1 MIGEAVLER
10 TGLSKPNNCRIPEVP
25 LAPNTT
31 MADASNTATVFENL
45 QLNILHK
52 DWVKTSWDQDFA
64 DFSTVPDETKEHL
77 EERNYLLEQLKAV
90 HDNIG
95 TWLLHNNENDNG
107 EGLWSILV
115 ECEISHKSL
124 VVLLAYLCHN
134 ACKVSGRFC
143 EKASGVV
150 AASVYLRLISLPGSA
165 AFKIYNPELF
175 LQACRLL
182 TMWNKTESGGKRKNK
197 RSDVHTTVKSGAKKR
212 KGHKKKAPSH
222 EDLFEIGEDSDEE
235 LTVELTGAE
244 ENNLYNLKKLLL
256 QDVATIC
263 EKYSLRQSE
272 STVFQLL
279 SILTSVCKQDPQS
292 IEEEIGHWTS
302 RNISTGMLAFKSIY
316 LLCQPFHGHVTA
328 AVNETFKLLLE
339 HILMM
344 VDGKLFSALGQPV
357 VLMRRHALDFV
368 EYVSKELGERCVS
381 CLKALLKNMCFKV
394 PDKTDYRTHGA
405 EAVSELV
412 DYLPD
417 LEYAQMLEWFKRL
430 SKHSKQVSHR
440 SFAVDLM
447 LTLIEKP
454 ERKLSGDVPL
464 DIAEFSSHKSMV
476 CTLLSRCS
484 DSNAGIRSRALVGF
498 SVCTSSKF
506 RDVVSTIKDVLTP
519 VAVPSR
525 PAKHFMPT
533 PVMAIVASETDSDA
547 DSVSNTNNNNCSE
560 VSQGQMTE
568 NQVMDNEDGLRYE
581 KTADTPQSG
590 SKNLAIC
597 SLQFTPGFN
606 PYLPDTEGVVS
617 MFRRRILDTKVIV
630 RKCAVQALQK
640 VIELEAPSYRK
651 EDLHVIQERC
661 ADPAL
666 SVRKQAVQSLF
677 ELLKAFPKDKNI
689 QKSWIF
695 GLLPQVMDRET
706 SVQEKSFEL
715 LEEMIL
721 QHLKPAHRS
730 TANGIEWDLL
740 HIISDETCEKLRRY
754 LQKACQYWA
763 RTKKLKSTM
772 VSALLSHVNSEN
784 DKAAW
789 MFLSEISKTP
799 VRISHDV
806 VIEHWKT
813 VKTCE
818 DEASCS
824 KWFNVLT
831 ALASTIK
838 HIPSHEQGSLLEDMK
853 KRLRS
858 FTYPP
863 PIIAGMVNCV
873 SKLHGCLE
881 RSKSQLQV
889 WGEEI
894 MRDCDNYMSQII
906 LSEET
911 SSTIDEDQ
919 LIRYMFTLGE
929 VCQRCPTRMPKRVT
943 LLIQSIIASPCLN
956 AIGENIHQSTG
967 ASDGSH
973 SSLGSQDAMN
983 SPTKSVEGSQPSSQT
998 SSQPLSQFRGSKMSN
1013 KLRAHAFITLGKLC
1027 LVDETLAEKTIAAL
1041 ARELEVSDSPAVRNN
1056 VVIVMG
1062 DLTIRYTTLVDRYVT
1077 NIAACLKDSSALVR
1091 KNTLTILTRLLQEEY
1106 VKWKGVLFFYYIT
1119 TLLDETEEIKQLAE
1133 FCLEHL
1139 LLQKHPN
1146 LFFHPFIEC
1155 IFHFNNYQNH
1165 PVYNK
1170 FKQTESEKK
1179 KFSLAG
1185 SSNLSSRMRLYT
1197 FMLEHMTDEQRF
1209 KITAKTNKEATI
1221 VDKIIPLDAEGSQLL
1236 IDALAILSCK
1246 EIKLSTMRNKGHEET
1261 DETVDLAQMVTA
1273 TAKKVLITQVVKR
1286 NVMENIVPVVISLK
1300 HLLAKSRSPI
1310 LKNLMEYLREL
1321 MKDYKTEIKDI
1332 LAADRQLAEEIEF
1345 DLRNFESKQTEKE
1358 TAAQLA
1364 TPGNISKPNTPVL
1377 SREPSRPSSPLIR
1390 MNLTPPP
1397 QQTVAVLRE
1406 HNVSPGIECPMELN
1420 SSRNASFCILDA
1432 TKKAMTRVDQLRR
1445 SEINLKGAKK
1455 VNPAPGKISSK
1466 PLGKPALVQ
1475 EQENENTKMS
1485 SFVRSSPLRAISTPT
1500 KDMNNVT
1507 FAQVGNMTMIP
1518 PSPIPSVASAISG
1531 GKLCLSPMIK
1541 VQQKGKKKIIH
1552 MPHPE
1557 AKDPEPAK
1565 WNIKSPNEKTKKS
1578 QEKNSGDTTPT
1589 RKSVTRSGAGMRRSV
1604 QLRK

>member
-10 TGLSKPNNCRIPEVP
+10 TGLN
-25 LAPNTT
+25 
-31 MADASNTATVFENL
+31 
-45 QLNILHK
+45 
-52 DWVKTSWDQDFA
+52 WVKTSWDQDFA

-77 EERNYLLEQLKAV
+77 EETNHLLEQLKAV

-150 AASVYLRLISLPGSA
+150 AASVYLRLISLPEYLG
-165 AFKIYNPELF
+165 
-175 LQACRLL
+175 R
-182 TMWNKTESGGKRKNK
+182 
-197 RSDVHTTVKSGAKKR
+197 
-212 KGHKKKAPSH
+212 
-222 EDLFEIGEDSDEE
+222 IGEDKDEE

-244 ENNLYNLKKLLL
+244 ENNLYTLKKLLL
-256 QDVATIC
+256 SDKAIYIFGQVVATIC
-263 EKYSLRQSE
+263 EKYALLQSE
-272 STVFQLL
+272 FIKSLSKLL

-292 IEEEIGHWTS
+292 IEEEMGHW
-302 RNISTGMLAFKSIY
+302 
-316 LLCQPFHGHVTA
+316 
-328 AVNETFKLLLE
+328 
-339 HILMM
+339 
-344 VDGKLFSALGQPV
+344 
-357 VLMRRHALDFV
+357 
-368 EYVSKELGERCVS
+368 YVSKELGERCVS
-381 CLKALLKNMCFKV
+381 CLKALLQNMCFKV

-430 SKHSKQVSHR
+430 SKHSKQISHR

-454 ERKLSGDVPL
+454 ERKLSGDIPL

-519 VAVPSR
+519 VAVLSR

-533 PVMAIVASETDSDA
+533 PVVAIVASETDSDA
-547 DSVSNTNNNNCSE
+547 DIVSNTNNNNCSE
-560 VSQGQMTE
+560 VSQGQMAE

-772 VSALLSHVNSEN
+772 VSALLSHVNSGN

-799 VRISHDV
+799 VCISHDV
-806 VIEHWKT
+806 VIQHWKT

-838 HIPSHEQGSLLEDMK
+838 HIPSNEQGSLLEDMK

-973 SSLGSQDAMN
+973 SSHGSQDAMD
-983 SPTKSVEGSQPSSQT
+983 SPTKSVEGSQPSSQA

-1091 KNTLTILTRLLQEEY
+1091 KNTLTILTRLLQ
-1106 VKWKGVLFFYYIT
+1106 VLS
-1119 TLLDETEEIKQLAE
+1119 A
-1133 FCLEHL
+1133 
-1139 LLQKHPN
+1139 
-1146 LFFHPFIEC
+1146 
-1155 IFHFNNYQNH
+1155 
-1165 PVYNK
+1165 
-1170 FKQTESEKK
+1170 
-1179 KFSLAG
+1179 
-1185 SSNLSSRMRLYT
+1185 
-1197 FMLEHMTDEQRF
+1197 
-1209 KITAKTNKEATI
+1209 I

-1321 MKDYKTEIKDI
+1321 MKDYKTEIKG
-1332 LAADRQLAEEIEF
+1332 F
-1345 DLRNFESKQTEKE
+1345 S
-1358 TAAQLA
+1358 
-1364 TPGNISKPNTPVL
+1364 
-1377 SREPSRPSSPLIR
+1377 
-1390 MNLTPPP
+1390 
-1397 QQTVAVLRE
+1397 
-1406 HNVSPGIECPMELN
+1406 
-1420 SSRNASFCILDA
+1420 
-1432 TKKAMTRVDQLRR
+1432 
-1445 SEINLKGAKK
+1445 
-1455 VNPAPGKISSK
+1455 
-1466 PLGKPALVQ
+1466 
-1475 EQENENTKMS
+1475 
-1485 SFVRSSPLRAISTPT
+1485 
-1500 KDMNNVT
+1500 
-1507 FAQVGNMTMIP
+1507 
-1518 PSPIPSVASAISG
+1518 
-1531 GKLCLSPMIK
+1531 
-1541 VQQKGKKKIIH
+1541 
-1552 MPHPE
+1552 
-1557 AKDPEPAK
+1557 
-1565 WNIKSPNEKTKKS
+1565 
-1578 QEKNSGDTTPT
+1578 
-1589 RKSVTRSGAGMRRSV
+1589 
-1604 QLRK
+1604 